1 MHSFTFPQAFQW
13 AILESLSGQFWPPGL
28 MLDTPELM
36 YTIPQ
41 VLMTLLFPF
50 YKSTLSEA
58 CCRLSCFSLSTV
70 SAHLQA
76 ALQPTSASALT

>member
-1 MHSFTFPQAFQW
+1 MHSFTFPKAFQW
-13 AILESLSGQFWPPGL
+13 AILESLSGQFCPPPPAL
-28 MLDTPELM
+28 CWTPQLYM

-58 CCRLSCFSLSTV
+58 CCCV
-70 SAHLQA
+70 
-76 ALQPTSASALT
+76 